1 MSVVAGRSQGRGR
14 QTPLWIAATAGLL
27 ALGFRRRDAQ
37 RQSPDSGPV
46 RQPAFDSPGRSRSQ
60 QTATREG
67 HGDERGR
74 SASTPSQIPA
84 RGWKDILKRFYQRF
98 NDDRILAIAA
108 GVTFYALLA
117 IFPAIAALVSIYGLF
132 ADPGTIAQHLDDIS
146 SMVPGGAIDV
156 IRGQLENLTS
166 KGNSALGVAFVVGLA
181 ISLWSANSGVKA
193 MMDALN
199 VAYEEREKR
208 GFFRLNGTSFIFTL
222 GGIVAVIIGLGAL
235 VVLPL
240 AIQYLGLESQK
251 WIAEAIKWPVLLVAV
266 LLALSLLYR
275 YAPSRREA
283 KWRWITWGSA
293 AATIGWIAISILFSW
308 YAANFGSY
316 NKTYG
321 SLGAVVGFMTWI
333 WLSVTVILLGA
344 ELDAEMERQTEQ
356 DTTVGAPKPMGQRG
370 ATVADTKGPAQA

>member
-1 MSVVAGRSQGRGR
+1 MSVVAGR
-14 QTPLWIAATAGLL
+14 AASDRPA
-27 ALGFRRRDAQ
+27 DA
-37 RQSPDSGPV
+37 
-46 RQPAFDSPGRSRSQ
+46 
-60 QTATREG
+60 
-67 HGDERGR
+67 RGR
-74 SASTPSQIPA
+74 SAADPSKIPT
-84 RGWKDILKRFYQRF
+84 RGWKDILMRCYRRL

-132 ADPGTIAQHLDDIS
+132 ADPATIAQHLDDMS
-146 SMVPGGAIDV
+146 SVVPGGAIDV
-156 IRGQLENLTS
+156 IRGQLDNLTS
-166 KGNSALGVAFVVGLA
+166 KGNSALGLAFVVSLA

-199 VAYEEREKR
+199 VAYAEREKR

-240 AIQYLGLESQK
+240 TLQYLGLQTVQ
-251 WIAEAIKWPVLLVAV
+251 WVAEAIKWPVLLVV
-266 LLALSLLYR
+266 VTLAISLLYR
-275 YAPSRREA
+275 FAPSRREA

-293 AATIGWIAISILFSW
+293 AATVGWIAISILFSW

-333 WLSVTVILLGA
+333 WLSVTVILIGA

-370 ATVADTKGPAQA
+370 